1 MRHGCVRRESLL
13 YVVVAATRPRYCG
26 VLLVAALWLTA
37 GLVCPGQ
44 LAAQRTKRPPPP
56 PPFAALF
63 PLEAAWMITLPALPA
78 APAAHDD
85 ARVFVPLVSQQL
97 AAFDWQHGDDLWSIP
112 LAVTSAPVPANG
124 VVYVA
129 AGNAIHAL
137 DAATGAARWMSP
149 SATPAQLVRLAGG
162 RVVAIG
168 TRGIQAFDAA
178 SGAAQWSRPLDD
190 GGDPVGA
197 AATTDSLIV
206 TFAKG
211 AVLRVALD
219 DGRVMWTHTLGSRPS
234 PPTALK

>member
-1 MRHGCVRRESLL
+1 
-13 YVVVAATRPRYCG
+13 
-26 VLLVAALWLTA
+26 
-37 GLVCPGQ
+37 
-44 LAAQRTKRPPPP
+44 
-56 PPFAALF
+56 
-63 PLEAAWMITLPALPA
+63 MITLPALPA

-85 ARVFVPLVSQQL
+85 MRVFVPLASQHL

-129 AGNAIHAL
+129 AGSTIHAL
-137 DAATGAARWMSP
+137 DAATGAVRWMSP
-149 SATPAQLVRLAGG
+149 AAAPAQLVRLAGE

-190 GGDPVGA
+190 AGDPVGA
-197 AATTDSLIV
+197 VTTTDSLLA

-219 DGRVMWTHTLGSRPS
+219 DGALFGPKASASGRV
-234 PPTALK
+234 PPTP